1 MPGMTTNQNLH
12 DWVDSWAEVLTPD
25 SIYWCDGT
33 EEEYDRFT
41 NSMVEQGTL
50 LPLNDAKR
58 PNSFLARS
66 DPGDVARV
74 EDRTFICTEDP
85 IDAGANNNWRD
96 PESMRE
102 EMLSLFR
109 GAM

>member
-12 DWVDSWAEVLTPD
+12 ERVDSWAEVLTPD

-58 PNSFLARS
+58 PNSFLADLTQATSR
-66 DPGDVARV
+66 
-74 EDRTFICTEDP
+74 
-85 IDAGANNNWRD
+85 
-96 PESMRE
+96 ESKIE
-102 EMLSLFR
+102 PLSAQKIPLMLRQQQL
-109 GAM
+109 A